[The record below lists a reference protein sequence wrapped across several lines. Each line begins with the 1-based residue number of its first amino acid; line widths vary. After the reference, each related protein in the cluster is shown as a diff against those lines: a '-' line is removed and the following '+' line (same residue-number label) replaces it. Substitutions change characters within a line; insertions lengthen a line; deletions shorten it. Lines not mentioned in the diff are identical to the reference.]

1 MKSATNGLDAH
12 MRNIKLKWNCR
23 RLKSGYIARV
33 SRKSDDRSIDKSGQ
47 WEMSRRGNVSWNR
60 RGNRGDSSTRKC
72 SLHNNEGS
80 MCVCG
85 VPLGVAP

>member
-33 SRKSDDRSIDKSGQ
+33 SRKSDDRSIDRQ
-47 WEMSRRGNVSWNR
+47 EWTMGNVQEGKCKLESK
-60 RGNRGDSSTRKC
+60 RK
-72 SLHNNEGS
+72 
-80 MCVCG
+80 
-85 VPLGVAP
+85 PW